1 MKLEIF
7 NDTTPEPETVV
18 TLRLQ
23 RDYEGG
29 PIWLTAVN
37 ERGATIPQGHILRL
51 TTYGSIK
58 RCFGVNPAIGFDLDA
73 QKRVEID

>member
-1 MKLEIF
+1 MKLEIY
-7 NDTTPEPETVV
+7 NDTTPETEKV
-18 TLRLQ
+18 LRLRLH

-37 ERGATIPQGHILRL
+37 ERGATIPRGHILRL
-51 TTYGSIK
+51 TTDGSIK

-73 QKRVEID
+73 QGRVKTN